1 MIQRRAA
8 RMVLSDY
15 KSTSS
20 VTSMLNKLQ
29 WTTLQERRAQ
39 AKAVM
44 MYRVVHQLIDI
55 PSYLL
60 VPIIPPRGNNITF
73 LAPYARTLILQ
84 RSFFPD
90 GIRIWNSLLSEACHS
105 TIHRQLQDPDPG
117 HHHQAVTGPAS
128 FLLALY
134 IFTLT

>member
-1 MIQRRAA
+1 MANINKLEMIQRRAA
-8 RMVLSDY
+8 RMVLSHY

-44 MYRVVHQLIDI
+44 MYRVVYQLIDI

-60 VPIIPPRGNNITF
+60 VPAISPRGNNITF
-73 LAPYARTLILQ
+73 LVPYARTLILQ
-84 RSFFPD
+84 KSFFPD
-90 GIRIWNSLLSEACHS
+90 GIRIWNSLLSEAVTAPS
-105 TIHRQLQDPDPG
+105 IDSFRIQIQATTIRQ
-117 HHHQAVTGPAS
+117 
-128 FLLALY
+128 
-134 IFTLT
+134 